1 MSVLLEKTFTA
12 KDETREIVDKVVQ
25 CAFESVCS
33 TMGPNGRYV
42 VINQTNI
49 PKVTKDGVSVAKALD
64 FNEARQNLIA
74 KIITEPSI
82 KTDNEVGDGTTTTV
96 FQTYQLY
103 TKFKDRL
110 TFKNLRYL
118 DSLMR
123 DVKGHLESLIIPCKV
138 GTPEFRSMLM
148 TSSNY
153 EETIVDK
160 VLEIFS
166 KYDKPNIRLV
176 KVPALKE
183 DEIDLTNDIFFPGVF
198 ALDGMNDQFGAA
210 GLKAP
215 VDGLNV
221 VIVDDSIRTVTGES
235 LSTITNKDFNK
246 LTLLIARNFENN
258 ALQQINQFNND
269 LKRFAILPVQL
280 HAAGKLGTSLFSDLG
295 VLVGTQPIFDLRTV
309 TDSDVNPNKAKF
321 IINARGVYVNAEQ
334 EGVSEVLEKILKPL
348 DERYEAMTVVDR
360 ATVIGRSLHDRI
372 GRLRANNITIKVT
385 GVTDSD
391 ASERY
396 YRYED
401 VMKAARTGL
410 QYGVLPGIGYGYMEA
425 SKFVSEQPEQ
435 SDEELEQL
443 RIDLSDLLTE
453 QYMHLT
459 NLRPGDAEYGKYV
472 DLVTGEVSD
481 KPTAVF
487 DNAAATMIALEGAW
501 ATAKT
506 LGKINNVMGRSN
518 QNYQ

>member
-1 MSVLLEKTFTA
+1 MSVLLETTFTG
-12 KDETREIVDKVVQ
+12 KDETRVIVDEVVKS
-25 CAFESVCS
+25 AFESVCS

-64 FNEARQNLIA
+64 FNEARRNLIA

-103 TKFKDRL
+103 EMFKDRL

-118 DSLMR
+118 DGLMR
-123 DVKGHLESLIIPCKV
+123 EVKGHLESLIIPCKV
-138 GTPEFRSMLM
+138 DTPEFRSMLM

-160 VLEIFS
+160 VLEIFTN
-166 KYDKPNIRLV
+166 YDKPNIRLV

-183 DEIDLTNDIFFPGVF
+183 DEIDLTNDIFFPGAF
-198 ALDGMNDQFGAA
+198 ALDGMNDKFGSA
-210 GLKAP
+210 GLIAEAEK
-215 VDGLNV
+215 LNV
-221 VIVDDSIRTVTGES
+221 VIVDDSIRTITQES
-235 LSTITNKDFNK
+235 LSTISGKDYQK
-246 LTLLIARNFENN
+246 ITLLIARNFEPN
-258 ALQQINQFNND
+258 ALQQINQFNNN
-269 LKRFAILPVQL
+269 LNRCAILPVQL

-295 VLVGTQPIFDLRTV
+295 ALLGSQPIFDLRTV
-309 TDSDVNPNKAKF
+309 TDSDVNPNLAKF
-321 IINARGVYVNAEQ
+321 TINARGVYVNAEQ
-334 EGVSEVLEKILKPL
+334 EGVREILERLLKPL
-348 DERYEAMTVVDR
+348 DERYESMTVVDR

-372 GRLRANNITIKVT
+372 GRLRANNVTIKVT

-410 QYGVLPGIGYGYMEA
+410 QYGVLPGIGYGYMRA
-425 SKFVSEQPEQ
+425 SKFVADLPEQ
-435 SDEELEQL
+435 SDEELEKL
-443 RIDLSDLLTE
+443 RIDLSDLLTY
-453 QYMHLT
+453 QYTHLT
-459 NLRPGDAEYGKYV
+459 GLYLGDVDYGKYV

-518 QNYQ
+518 QSYQ